1 MIKMDSATVEN
12 ICFQDKVPVILTTWT
27 WKIYQRSSCLQG
39 NMDFTVGEA
48 AQRTE
53 IRRSP
58 L

>member
-12 ICFQDKVPVILTTWT
+12 ICFQDKVPE
-27 WKIYQRSSCLQG
+27 IYQRSSSLQG
-39 NMDFTVGEA
+39 NMDFTVGGA